1 MDKSIKQTDE
11 LCINIQ
17 NRVIFDFLIQ
27 ELQLQSQD
35 LLVFFFRD
43 IEFIE
48 GSFHFSLFSF
58 SFLKIINSFFFFLLF
73 FQIKEHFAQI
83 G

>member
-17 NRVIFDFLIQ
+17 NRVIFDLLIQ

-35 LLVFFFRD
+35 LLIFFFRD

-48 GSFHFSLFSF
+48 GSFHFLYFH
-58 SFLKIINSFFFFLLF
+58 FFF
-73 FQIKEHFAQI
+73 ENH
-83 G
+83 